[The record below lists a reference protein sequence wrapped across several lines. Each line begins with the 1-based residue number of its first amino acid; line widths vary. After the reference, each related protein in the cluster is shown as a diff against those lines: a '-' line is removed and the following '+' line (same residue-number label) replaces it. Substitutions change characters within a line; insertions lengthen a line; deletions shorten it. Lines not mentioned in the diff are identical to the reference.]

1 MDDLDPYQSREQY
14 PVRTDGG
21 SSGGYVWYDPDT
33 EAVLYHTGIN
43 DDAAD
48 PFFATVE
55 EADRFL
61 EHRADHGDQERHER
75 LSLYRIRMRKEK
87 DALDVLLDQ
96 SGLDDFER
104 FAPDG
109 GPELQ
114 IGNPHPETVYFW
126 YDSSTDALVQ
136 AEVEPYD
143 IRGVFETEDAAYR
156 FLEWYAE
163 QYAIKDTTHFELYA
177 AALDHRGYGQLAQE
191 GDEATADATEPPEQ
205 AAFDAFTSEQT
216 GTKPTADDG

>member
-1 MDDLDPYQSREQY
+1 MEQLRQSVTSY

-21 SSGGYVWYDPDT
+21 YSTRYVWFDPDT
-33 EAVLYHTGIN
+33 EAVLYHTGVN

-48 PFFATVE
+48 PFFASID
-55 EADRFL
+55 EADRYL
-61 EHRADHGDQERHER
+61 EQCADQGEQDRYER
-75 LSLYRIRMRKEK
+75 LSLYKVRMRKEK

-109 GPELQ
+109 GSALQ

-126 YDSSTDALVQ
+126 YDPSVDLLIQ

-143 IRGVFETEDAAYR
+143 VRGLFATETDAYR
-156 FLEWYAE
+156 FLDWYAD
-163 QYAIKDTTHFELYA
+163 QYAIEDTTHFELYA
-177 AALDHRGYGQLAQE
+177 ADLEHRGYGLPSQE
-191 GDEATADATEPPEQ
+191 DGTESESIEEPPEQ
-205 AAFDAFTSEQT
+205 AAFDAFSSKQT
-216 GTKPTADDG
+216 GTAQSEDDG